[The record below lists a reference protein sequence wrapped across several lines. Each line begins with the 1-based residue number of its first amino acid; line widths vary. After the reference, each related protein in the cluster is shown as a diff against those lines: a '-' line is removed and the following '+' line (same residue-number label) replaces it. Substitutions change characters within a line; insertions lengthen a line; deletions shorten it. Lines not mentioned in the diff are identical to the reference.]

1 MKWNMKVLTIFPW
14 MLLKIEFCT
23 QPRVSVHKENCLRA
37 SINSSTNTTV
47 GLKMKRHTSKFL
59 LLKGTKQAIL
69 FLSESQSQLPLLIFF
84 EASVSPKWTKE
95 SKKSQW
101 ILETSMT
108 KLFKGTVGHGDL
120 PGLLWLLQLLR
131 QWKRNLKK

>member
-84 EASVSPKWTKE
+84 EASASLLNEPRRARKANE
-95 SKKSQW
+95 YSKLRWGNCLKVQLVMVTCRVFFGYFSFW
-101 ILETSMT
+101 DSE
-108 KLFKGTVGHGDL
+108 KGI
-120 PGLLWLLQLLR
+120 
-131 QWKRNLKK
+131 